1 MQIEF
6 VVNGNKTRLDVPGGK
21 RLLDVLREDLHLTG
35 AKEGCGEGECGACT
49 VLMDGE
55 AVHSCMVLAGQ
66 LTGHTVTT
74 IEGLEEDGRLGV
86 LQNAF
91 VEQGAVQCGY
101 CTPGMIMS
109 AAGLLNRTP
118 DPTEE
123 EIRVALS
130 GNICRCSGYVQIV
143 AAVKAAAQILRQ
155 EGKR

>member
-1 MQIEF
+1 MQIELI
-6 VVNGNKTRLDVPGGK
+6 VNGNKTRLDVPGGK

-35 AKEGCGEGECGACT
+35 AKEGCDEGECGACT

-66 LTGHTVTT
+66 LTGHSVTT

-143 AAVKAAAQILRQ
+143 AAVKAAAETLQQ

>member
-1 MQIEF
+1 MQIELI
-6 VVNGNKTRLDVPGGK
+6 VNGKTERLDVPGGK

-66 LTGHTVTT
+66 LTGHSVTT

-86 LQNAF
+86 LQSAF

-143 AAVKAAAQILRQ
+143 AAVKAAAETLRQ

>member
-1 MQIEF
+1 MQIELI
-6 VVNGNKTRLDVPGGK
+6 VNGKTERLDVPGGK

-35 AKEGCGEGECGACT
+35 VKEGCGEGECGACT

-66 LTGHTVTT
+66 LTGHSITT
-74 IEGLEEDGRLGV
+74 IEGLEQDGRLGV

-143 AAVKAAAQILRQ
+143 AAVKAAAETLRQ

>member
-1 MQIEF
+1 MQIELI
-6 VVNGNKTRLDVPGGK
+6 VNGKTERLDVPGGK

-35 AKEGCGEGECGACT
+35 VKEGCGEGECGACT

-143 AAVKAAAQILRQ
+143 AAVKAAAETLRQ

>member
-6 VVNGNKTRLDVPGGK
+6 IVNGKTQRLDVPGGK

-66 LTGHTVTT
+66 LTGHTITT
-74 IEGLEEDGRLGV
+74 LQGLGENGRPCV
-86 LQNAF
+86 LQKYI
-91 VEQGAVQCGY
+91 VEHGAVQCGY

>member
-1 MQIEF
+1 MRIEF
-6 VVNGNKTRLDVPGGK
+6 VVNGKTERLDVPGGK

-143 AAVKAAAQILRQ
+143 AAVKAAAETLRQ

>member
-6 VVNGNKTRLDVPGGK
+6 YVNEKRTALDVPADK
-21 RLLDVLREDLHLTG
+21 RLLDLLRDDLGLTG
-35 AKEGCGEGECGACT
+35 VKEGCGEGECGACT
-49 VLMDGE
+49 ILLDGE
-55 AVHSCMVLAGQ
+55 AVHSCMVLAGE
-66 LTGHTVTT
+66 LSGHHVTT

-86 LQNAF
+86 LQSAF
-91 VEQGAVQCGY
+91 VDSGAVQCGY

-109 AAGLLNRTP
+109 ATGLLNKNP

-143 AAVKAAAQILRQ
+143 EAVKSAARTLRQ
-155 EGKR
+155 EGAV

>member
-1 MQIEF
+1 M
-6 VVNGNKTRLDVPGGK
+6 
-21 RLLDVLREDLHLTG
+21 
-35 AKEGCGEGECGACT
+35 
-49 VLMDGE
+49 
-55 AVHSCMVLAGQ
+55 
-66 LTGHTVTT
+66 
-74 IEGLEEDGRLGV
+74 
-86 LQNAF
+86 
-91 VEQGAVQCGY
+91 EQGAVQCGY

-143 AAVKAAAQILRQ
+143 AAVKAAAETLRQ

>member
-1 MQIEF
+1 MQIELI
-6 VVNGNKTRLDVPGGK
+6 VNGKTERLDVPGGK

-35 AKEGCGEGECGACT
+35 VKEGCGEGECGACT

-66 LTGHTVTT
+66 LTGHSVTT

-86 LQNAF
+86 LQSAF

-109 AAGLLNRTP
+109 AAGLLNRTS

>member
-6 VVNGNKTRLDVPGGK
+6 VVNGKTERLDVPGGK

-35 AKEGCGEGECGACT
+35 VKEGCGEGECGACT

-130 GNICRCSGYVQIV
+130 SNICRCSGYVQIV
-143 AAVKAAAQILRQ
+143 AAVKAAAEVLRQ
-155 EGKR
+155 EGK

>member
-1 MQIEF
+1 M
-6 VVNGNKTRLDVPGGK
+6 
-21 RLLDVLREDLHLTG
+21 LREDLHLTG
-35 AKEGCGEGECGACT
+35 VKEGCGEGECGACT

-66 LTGHTVTT
+66 LTGHSVTT

-143 AAVKAAAQILRQ
+143 AAVKAAAETLRQ

>member
-1 MQIEF
+1 MRIEF
-6 VVNGNKTRLDVPGGK
+6 IVNGKTERLDVPGGK

-143 AAVKAAAQILRQ
+143 AAVKAAAETLRQ

>member
-1 MQIEF
+1 MRIEF
-6 VVNGNKTRLDVPGGK
+6 VVNGKTERLDVPGGK

-66 LTGHTVTT
+66 LTGHSVTT

-143 AAVKAAAQILRQ
+143 AAVKAAAEVLRQ

>member
-6 VVNGNKTRLDVPGGK
+6 VVNGKTQRLDVPGGK

-66 LTGHTVTT
+66 LTGHSVTT

-123 EIRVALS
+123 EIQVALS

>member
-6 VVNGNKTRLDVPGGK
+6 VVNGKQKRLDVPGGK

-66 LTGHTVTT
+66 LTGHHITT

-143 AAVKAAAQILRQ
+143 AAVKAAAETLRQ

>member
-1 MQIEF
+1 MRIEF
-6 VVNGNKTRLDVPGGK
+6 IVNGKTERLDVPGGK

-74 IEGLEEDGRLGV
+74 IEGLEQDGRLGV

-143 AAVKAAAQILRQ
+143 AAVKAAAEILRQ

>member
-1 MQIEF
+1 MKIEF
-6 VVNGNKTRLDVPGGK
+6 VVNGKTQRMDVPGGK

-66 LTGHTVTT
+66 LTGHSITT
-74 IEGLEEDGRLGV
+74 IEGLEQDGRLGV

-143 AAVKAAAQILRQ
+143 AAVKAAAETLRQ

>member
-6 VVNGNKTRLDVPGGK
+6 IVNGKTERLDVPGGK

-66 LTGHTVTT
+66 LSGHSVTT

-143 AAVKAAAQILRQ
+143 AAVKAAAEVLRQ

>member
-1 MQIEF
+1 MRIEF
-6 VVNGNKTRLDVPGGK
+6 IVNGKTERLDVPGGK

-66 LTGHTVTT
+66 LTGHSVTT

-91 VEQGAVQCGY
+91 VVPLCGMTLAVHLTVVVHAVGV
-101 CTPGMIMS
+101 
-109 AAGLLNRTP
+109 LLNTVLVIAQAVAMFANP
-118 DPTEE
+118 VVM
-123 EIRVALS
+123 EIGR
-130 GNICRCSGYVQIV
+130 
-143 AAVKAAAQILRQ
+143 AARRESV
-155 EGKR
+155 

>member
-1 MQIEF
+1 MKIEF
-6 VVNGNKTRLDVPGGK
+6 VVNGKTQRMDVPGGK

-143 AAVKAAAQILRQ
+143 AAVKAAAQVLRQ
-155 EGKR
+155 EGKQ

>member
-1 MQIEF
+1 MQIELI
-6 VVNGNKTRLDVPGGK
+6 VNGKTERLDVPGGK

-66 LTGHTVTT
+66 LTGHSVTT

>member
-1 MQIEF
+1 MRIEF
-6 VVNGNKTRLDVPGGK
+6 IVNGKTERLDVPGGK

-66 LTGHTVTT
+66 LTGHHVTT

-143 AAVKAAAQILRQ
+143 AAVKAAAEILRQ

>member
-1 MQIEF
+1 MQIELI
-6 VVNGNKTRLDVPGGK
+6 VNGKTERLDVPGGK

-35 AKEGCGEGECGACT
+35 VKEGCGEGECGACT

-91 VEQGAVQCGY
+91 VEMGAVQCGY

-143 AAVKAAAQILRQ
+143 AAVKAAAEVLRQ

>member
-1 MQIEF
+1 MQIELI
-6 VVNGNKTRLDVPGGK
+6 VNGKTERLDVPGGK
-21 RLLDVLREDLHLTG
+21 RLLDVLREDFLLTG
-35 AKEGCGEGECGACT
+35 TKEACGEGECGACT

-66 LTGHTVTT
+66 LTGHSVTT

-86 LQNAF
+86 LQTA
-91 VEQGAVQCGY
+91 VGEQGAVQCGY

>member
-1 MQIEF
+1 MRIEF
-6 VVNGNKTRLDVPGGK
+6 VVNGKTERLDVPGGK

>member
-6 VVNGNKTRLDVPGGK
+6 IVNGKTERLDVPGGK

-66 LTGHTVTT
+66 LTGHSVTT

>member
-1 MQIEF
+1 MQIELI
-6 VVNGNKTRLDVPGGK
+6 VNGKTERLDVPGGK

-35 AKEGCGEGECGACT
+35 VKEGCGEGECGACT

-66 LTGHTVTT
+66 LTGHSVTT

-130 GNICRCSGYVQIV
+130 GNSCRCSGYVQIV
-143 AAVKAAAQILRQ
+143 RAVRRAAGEEAA
-155 EGKR
+155 E

>member
-1 MQIEF
+1 MKIEF
-6 VVNGNKTRLDVPGGK
+6 VVNGKTQRMDVPGGK

-66 LTGHTVTT
+66 LAGHHITT

-143 AAVKAAAQILRQ
+143 AAVKAAAETLRQ

>member
-1 MQIEF
+1 MQIGLI
-6 VVNGNKTRLDVPGGK
+6 VNGKTERLDVPGGK

-66 LTGHTVTT
+66 LTGHHITT

-86 LQNAF
+86 LQSAF
-91 VEQGAVQCGY
+91 VDSGAVQCGY

-143 AAVKAAAQILRQ
+143 AAVKAAAETLRQ

>member
-6 VVNGNKTRLDVPGGK
+6 IVNGKTQRLDVPGGK

-74 IEGLEEDGRLGV
+74 IEGLEQDGRLGV

>member
-1 MQIEF
+1 MQIELI
-6 VVNGNKTRLDVPGGK
+6 VNGKTERLDVPGGK

-35 AKEGCGEGECGACT
+35 VKEGCGEGECGACT

-66 LTGHTVTT
+66 LTGHSVTT

-86 LQNAF
+86 LQSAF

>member
-6 VVNGNKTRLDVPGGK
+6 IVNGKTERLDVPGGK

-66 LTGHTVTT
+66 ISGHSVTT

-109 AAGLLNRTP
+109 TAGLLNRTP
-118 DPTEE
+118 APTEE

-143 AAVKAAAQILRQ
+143 AAVKAAAQVLRQ